1 MNFENGDLS
10 VKNGLIEFSNNNSLK
25 FDFLITSK
33 NNESQLDF
41 SLDFNLQ
48 NTDKFLNKFDVYNLK
63 DKKYKLFANG
73 KINLNDKKIFFKN
86 IIKNEN
92 EKVSQGE
99 IIQIQKN
106 FNKFVID
113 KSVIDIFDFFKI
125 KKFVKE
131 TSLEF

>member
-1 MNFENGDLS
+1 MSLYWYLNLFVS
-10 VKNGLIEFSNNNSLK
+10 VNQARLIKCS
-25 FDFLITSK
+25 FDIYLPKRAEEKRKPIH
-33 NNESQLDF
+33 
-41 SLDFNLQ
+41 
-48 NTDKFLNKFDVYNLK
+48 
-63 DKKYKLFANG
+63 KY
-73 KINLNDKKIFFKN
+73 
-86 IIKNEN
+86 
-92 EKVSQGE
+92 E

>member
-1 MNFENGDLS
+1 M
-10 VKNGLIEFSNNNSLK
+10 
-25 FDFLITSK
+25 
-33 NNESQLDF
+33 
-41 SLDFNLQ
+41 
-48 NTDKFLNKFDVYNLK
+48 K